1 MAQNT
6 LPLQAFDGQL
16 FIDAFRVKWQFD
28 GKVKCWRNI
37 GTCPE
42 IPIATELQ
50 PGLLSAKLKRILDGI
65 PVGGGHFGII
75 AQPLL
80 TLKKDP
86 RALVKD
92 QVNQVNQVQS
102 GTRIQGKVIDS
113 RRYAPEQFVG
123 KILMFLSGTLAKKV
137 FLIFTNDEDFLYL
150 EGDATAAKVGDRYQI
165 VESSA
170 FNPSGVLLGDIM
182 LVSDSIDITCVDG
195 QGLPIGA
202 ACNVVQCDAVENP
215 PGLNFQVNKDLLDSL
230 CVTVPGCKGT
240 VGNRGAKGVDGADG
254 TGDGPTGEQGDP
266 GENAPTIANTFTGV
280 KIVDIDDIYDTAVVA
295 MELDAEAGKLNVIR
309 AKVRTPDNDIPA
321 TQVISTPIDRS
332 VEFTGS
338 TSFDYT
344 LMKPSVDPIG
354 QADIDILKYPSQFTQ
369 ENHGQETNINRVKL
383 SEIVDAIIDHYQGKL
398 TEINNQ
404 YNQDLKAYIEE
415 KDAKARELLADLAQ
429 RVADCEFELPIEFC
443 LGIQPDECHPDHIHG
458 EEPFEFPFADV
469 LFGSTDGEIKSAVPL
484 GETVVPP
491 IGSQVSITFPKTE
504 VSDEFK
510 MGASSL
516 TDIISELPKSEEG
529 QTMDLSVG
537 PFPQYLGAPSGQ
549 GVDLPA
555 GNYVIQY
562 VGGAY
567 KAESGFLVGN
577 GGNPEAGQP
586 IKDVLGAENRSRHA
600 EGSLVDVPEGLT
612 IIAEDKE
619 TGLFSVVSF
628 PAPNQPHNANE
639 PESVEAAYNLSSEDR
654 RAIGVALPKGG
665 RISLLAI
672 VLPSEAVAAEIAA
685 VPCAKIPDGIQIFDG
700 DGPGIAAF
708 SVVAGSPDPNS
719 GGGGITFLG
728 GAAVAAAKA
737 AVAKCGTFIDVR
749 DAAAHAARGLAPP
762 EFEVPGCSG
771 VPCIEESPSPSSLS
785 GVTPPVS
792 VQGAVKLRID
802 QVNIC

>member
-42 IPIATELQ
+42 IPVATELQ

-65 PVGGGHFGII
+65 PIGGGHFGII

-86 RALVKD
+86 KALVKD
-92 QVNQVNQVQS
+92 QINQINQVQS

-202 ACNVVQCDAVENP
+202 ACNVVQCDTVENP

-240 VGNRGAKGVDGADG
+240 VGDRGAKGADGADG

-332 VEFTGS
+332 VEFTDS

-354 QADIDILKYPSQFTQ
+354 QADIDILKYPNQFTQ
-369 ENHGQETNINRVKL
+369 ENHSQETNINRVKL

-398 TEINNQ
+398 TEINDQ

-458 EEPFEFPFADV
+458 EEPFEFPFANV
-469 LFGSTDGEIKSAVPL
+469 FFGTQGEVKSAIPL

-491 IGSQVSITFPKTE
+491 TGAKVSITFPRTE
-504 VSDEFK
+504 VLDEFK
-510 MGASSL
+510 TEAPSL
-516 TDIISELPKSEEG
+516 TDMVFELPGFNEG
-529 QTMDLSVG
+529 VPLDR
-537 PFPQYLGAPSGQ
+537 YLDVSPGN
-549 GVDLPA
+549 GVQMPA
-555 GNYVIQY
+555 GNYVISY
-562 VGGAY
+562 LDGAY
-567 KAESGFLVGN
+567 KTRNGWAVGG
-577 GGNPEAGQP
+577 GGNEETRIVKVVHNDEFIPT
-586 IKDVLGAENRSRHA
+586 K
-600 EGSLVDVPEGLT
+600 EGLS
-612 IIAEDKE
+612 IIVEDGE
-619 TGLFSVVSF
+619 TGAVSVVPF
-628 PAPNQPHNANE
+628 PAPNQSHNSNE
-639 PESVEAAYNLSSEDR
+639 PESVIAAYNISDEAF
-654 RAIGVALPKGG
+654 RAVGIELPNGG
-665 RISLLAI
+665 KISLISI
-672 VLPSEAVAAEIAA
+672 VLP
-685 VPCAKIPDGIQIFDG
+685 
-700 DGPGIAAF
+700 
-708 SVVAGSPDPNS
+708 AGLTALPVEE
-719 GGGGITFLG
+719 GGVQVGRFE
-728 GAAVAAAKA
+728 
-737 AVAKCGTFIDVR
+737 F
-749 DAAAHAARGLAPP
+749 APP
-762 EFEVPGCSG
+762 
-771 VPCIEESPSPSSLS
+771 
-785 GVTPPVS
+785 TPI
-792 VQGAVKLRID
+792 QGAVKLRID